1 MNDEE
6 KNLEM
11 PFAYYRFIIG
21 IICLIIAT
29 YIGTITYDTKTTL
42 ETTIIIALNVV
53 FPGSIGYAIGYFIG
67 RAIDTPICQAYL
79 DKKSE
84 IERKAYEAEHTP
96 EKELERKEKELQE
109 EIYRSTPFTNLDEV
123 GDYYIAG
130 ISWDLS
136 KNERITGI
144 NIILQSNTLDM
155 KNLYF
160 KYKTAYEVEVPYG
173 NTTEN
178 YIQIVRQQIYNLRD
192 GGKNKEAADLFRKTF
207 GIDPFT
213 GQPVEKEMIN

>member
-6 KNLEM
+6 NNLNM
-11 PFAYYRFIIG
+11 PFAYYRFIFG
-21 IICLIIAT
+21 IMGLIIAT
-29 YIGTITYDTKTTL
+29 YLGTITYGAKTTIEIAIVIVL
-42 ETTIIIALNVV
+42 NII
-53 FPGSIGYAIGYFIG
+53 FPGSIGYVIGYFIG
-67 RAIDTPICQAYL
+67 RAIDAPICQAYL

-178 YIQIVRQQIYNLRD
+178 YIRIIRQQIYTLRD
-192 GGKNKEAADLFRKTF
+192 GGKNKEAEDLFRKTF

-213 GQPVEKEMIN
+213 GQAIEKENIT

>member
-6 KNLEM
+6 KKLEM
-11 PFAYYRFIIG
+11 PFAYYRFIFG
-21 IICLIIAT
+21 IIGLIIAT
-29 YIGTITYDTKTTL
+29 AIGTSTYNADTTFFKIFV
-42 ETTIIIALNVV
+42 TILNVI
-53 FPGSIGYAIGYFIG
+53 FPGSIGYFLGYLIG
-67 RAIDTPICQAYL
+67 RAIDAPICQAYL
-79 DKKSE
+79 NKKSE
-84 IERKAYEAEHTP
+84 MERKAYEAEHTP

-130 ISWDLS
+130 IRCDLS
-136 KNERITGI
+136 KNKRITGI

-178 YIQIVRQQIYNLRD
+178 YIRIVRQQIYNLRD

-213 GQPVEKEMIN
+213 GQAIENKTI